1 MEALD
6 VVGVGG
12 EHVGPTVRIELSATD
27 DLDGA
32 SRGAQ
37 EGHEGIGQSS
47 RCVAYGDG
55 LVVAS
60 QTVDL
65 QNNEAVVGFHHAL
78 ALLVL
83 IFSSETDAG
92 KTEGEVDVALY
103 CAIIEIGD
111 ANQVEH
117 LTEATHMSG
126 HLTVANHG
134 CEVVETNALDGLLLA
149 MGLQQGD
156 LDHR

>member
-12 EHVGPTVRIELSATD
+12 EHIGPAVRIEFSATD
-27 DLDGA
+27 NLDGV

-37 EGHEGIGQSS
+37 EGHEGIGQAS
-47 RCVAYGDG
+47 RCVANGDG

-65 QNNEAVVGFHHAL
+65 QNHEAVVGFHHAL
-78 ALLVL
+78 AFLVL
-83 IFSSETDAG
+83 IFGSETDAG
-92 KTEGEVDVALY
+92 KTEREVDVALY
-103 CAIIEIGD
+103 GAIIEIGD

-117 LTEATHMSG
+117 LSEATHMSG
-126 HLTVANHG
+126 HLTVADHG
-134 CEVVETNALDGLLLA
+134 CEIVKTDALDGLLLA
-149 MGLQQGD
+149 MGL
-156 LDHR
+156 